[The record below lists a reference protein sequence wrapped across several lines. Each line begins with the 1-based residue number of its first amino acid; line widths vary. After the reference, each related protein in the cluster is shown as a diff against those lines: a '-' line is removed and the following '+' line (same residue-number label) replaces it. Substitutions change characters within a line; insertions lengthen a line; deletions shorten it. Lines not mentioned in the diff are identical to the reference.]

1 VLDAFLLLG
10 LDVMQSLEQKMVGHE
25 MLARVPTIKS
35 KGRKWK
41 VWVVDETD
49 VTITVRVR
57 PLRVMKPVEFTF
69 PFRNEFR
76 SFDDLAAEAIDRYL
90 EAQASS
96 KRSSPPLHL
105 RRPWHSTNGANY
117 AGSPE
122 FVSFVPSVQVRGLD
136 RANQTGS

>member
-1 VLDAFLLLG
+1 MSSNPRRRTSIG
-10 LDVMQSLEQKMVGHE
+10 RE
-25 MLARVPTIKS
+25 MLAISPTIKR

-57 PLRVMKPVEFTF
+57 PLRVMSPAEFTF

-76 SFDDLAAEAIDRYL
+76 CFDDLAAEAIDRYL

-96 KRSSPPLHL
+96 KRPPPPLRLHRL
-105 RRPWHSTNGANY
+105 WRSYIRRRIMQ
-117 AGSPE
+117 GSLESADRP
-122 FVSFVPSVQVRGLD
+122 FSGLLLNLSGFCV
-136 RANQTGS
+136 NQALETKSGR